1 MVQYLRITLR
11 YGMNMPY
18 TTNPHLPRLR
28 LQAAKLV
35 LEKGWSTREVARH
48 TGFNQSTIVRW
59 VQYVKFHNVGH
70 TIPTQSSRPHSH
82 SKQLSPELV
91 DTILVYRHKHQ
102 RCAEVLHYLLKK
114 DGYTV
119 SLSSVKR
126 VLKRAGVLRYS
137 KWKKWHHYEPRPIPD
152 KPGILVE
159 IDTIHDG
166 PTTDRLYIYTM
177 IDVCS
182 RWTYAYPLERIN
194 NHASWNFVQDAQN
207 SLPFSV
213 QLLQSDHGP
222 EFSKHFKKQLKAHDI
237 SHRHTHVRSPTENGH
252 LERFNRTIQEE
263 CLQRVP
269 KTLEAYRK
277 AIPEYIQFYNTER
290 PHMGLNMLT
299 PLEVMRRY

>member
-1 MVQYLRITLR
+1 
-11 YGMNMPY
+11 MPY

-28 LQAAKLV
+28 LEAAKLV
-35 LEKGWSTREVARH
+35 LDQGWSTRKVACH

-59 VQYVKFHNVGH
+59 VNYVKLNHVGH

-82 SKQLSPELV
+82 PRQLPHNIV
-91 DTILVYRHKHQ
+91 DAIVDYRIRHR
-102 RCAEVLHYLLKK
+102 RCSEVIHYLLLK

-126 VLKRAGVLRYS
+126 VIKRAGLIQHS
-137 KWKKWHHYEPRPIPD
+137 KWKKWHRYEPRPLPE

-166 PTTDRLYIYTM
+166 PHTDRLYIYTM

-182 RWTYAYPLERIN
+182 RWACAYPLERISAQ
-194 NHASWNFVQDAQN
+194 ASWNFVKRIQ
-207 SLPFSV
+207 SHIPFHL

-237 SHRHTHVRSPTENGH
+237 HHRHTHIRSPSENGH

-263 CLQRVP
+263 CLQRIP
-269 KTLEAYRK
+269 KTLKAYRK
-277 AIPEYIQFYNTER
+277 AIPEYLHFYNTER
-290 PHMGLNMLT
+290 PHMGINMQT
-299 PLEVMRRY
+299 PQEVMRSY

>member
-11 YGMNMPY
+11 YGMDMPY

-28 LQAAKLV
+28 LEAAKLV
-35 LEKGWSTREVARH
+35 LEKGWSTRRVARH
-48 TGFNQSTIVRW
+48 TGFNQSTVVRW
-59 VQYVKFHNVGH
+59 ANYVKLHHVGH
-70 TIPTQSSRPHSH
+70 TIPTKSSRPHSH
-82 SKQLSPELV
+82 PRQLSPEMV
-91 DTILVYRHKHQ
+91 NTILEYRRTHR
-102 RCAEVLHYLLKK
+102 RCAEVLHHLLLK

-126 VLKRAGVLRYS
+126 TLKRAGVTRYS
-137 KWKKWHHYEPRPIPD
+137 KWKKWHKYEPRPLPK

-166 PTTDRLYIYTM
+166 PHNDRLYIYTM

-182 RWTYAYPLERIN
+182 RWAYAIPCQSIS
-194 NHASWNFVQDAQN
+194 AKKSWYVVQDARSQ
-207 SLPFSV
+207 LPFNL

-237 SHRHTHVRSPTENGH
+237 HHRHTHIRSPTENGH

-269 KTLEAYRK
+269 KTLKAYQR
-277 AIPEYIQFYNTER
+277 AIPEYLDFYNTER
-290 PHMGLNMLT
+290 PHMGINMQT
-299 PLEVMRRY
+299 PQEVMQSY